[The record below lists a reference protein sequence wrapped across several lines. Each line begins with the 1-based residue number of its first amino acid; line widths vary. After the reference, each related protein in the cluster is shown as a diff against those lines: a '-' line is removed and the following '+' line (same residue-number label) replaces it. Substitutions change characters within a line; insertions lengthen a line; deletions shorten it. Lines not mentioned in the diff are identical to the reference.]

1 MKASDT
7 PESLATE
14 PRAPEVK
21 AARGLIKASSFRRQ
35 MKNENGSS
43 LLEKYNAALSRP
55 WVTAY
60 RLLGDRI
67 ARYLPLFEDLR
78 PNLLRSGR
86 KISFEAYVSLTFF
99 TAIIGFGA
107 GFMLTFA
114 LTLAL
119 GAALLGALILAA
131 GIGLLGGAL
140 GFVVTYGYPSLAAD
154 GRKRQLDEDLPFSIS
169 QMAILSSAGLPPERI
184 FRSVAELETSSV
196 LSDEAR
202 TIIRDVDLLGF
213 DMLTAMQRARERSPS
228 KYFADFLEGFIA
240 TTRSGGDLKKYLLSS
255 AKDLMETRRILGKQL
270 VDTLGMVAE
279 SYVSM
284 LVVFP
289 LILLIMFS
297 VMGLVGGTIGGFSVF
312 TVMALVTYVLVPLL
326 AIAVIV
332 LLDAMIPKR

>member
-1 MKASDT
+1 MVNG
-7 PESLATE
+7 E
-14 PRAPEVK
+14 
-21 AARGLIKASSFRRQ
+21 G
-35 MKNENGSS
+35 GSS
-43 LLEKYNAALSRP
+43 LLERYNAALSKP
-55 WVTAY
+55 WVTSY
-60 RLLGDRI
+60 RLLGAKI
-67 ARYLPLFEDLR
+67 ARFLPLFEDLR
-78 PNLLRSGR
+78 PSLLKSGR
-86 KISFEAYVSLTFF
+86 KISYEAYVSLTFF
-99 TAIIGFGA
+99 SATIGFAA
-107 GFMLTFA
+107 GFLATFA
-114 LTLAL
+114 LTLVL
-119 GAALLGALILAA
+119 GVGILGALLLAL
-131 GIGLLGGAL
+131 GIGLLGGSL
-140 GFVVTYGYPSLAAD
+140 GFMVTYGYPSLAAD

-169 QMAILSSAGLPPERI
+169 QMAILAAAGLPPERI
-184 FRSVAELETSSV
+184 FRSVAELEMKSV
-196 LSDEAR
+196 VAEESR

-255 AKDLMETRRILGKQL
+255 AKELMETRRILAKQL

-297 VMGLVGGTIGGFSVF
+297 VMGLVGGGIGGFSVF

-326 AIAVIV
+326 AVAVIV